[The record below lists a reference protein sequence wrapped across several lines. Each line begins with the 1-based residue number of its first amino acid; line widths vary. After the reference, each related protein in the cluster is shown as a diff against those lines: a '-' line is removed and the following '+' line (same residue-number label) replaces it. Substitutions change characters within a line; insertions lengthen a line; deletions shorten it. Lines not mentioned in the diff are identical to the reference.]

1 MLLAFYLLS
10 TLSTAPPLFPPFL
23 ISFPHPF
30 SAPLSQTSL
39 SPPLPPPTSP
49 TFSGYGK
56 RMTLSPS
63 PKIQSAKEAVSRG
76 SRPFPIIPSVC
87 LNLVPTRVDGALRHL
102 NHRVQGCPFTVTLL
116 TLGKKCYSYCL
127 SDLSQLNQM
136 FLPMMGHLNVS
147 KKQAL
152 SCTNMSKQL
161 DCKRTP
167 LYPLRHFTYQLSIQH
182 VKMENVAC
190 SQ

>member
-39 SPPLPPPTSP
+39 LSSLPPPTSP

-56 RMTLSPS
+56 WMTLTPS
-63 PKIQSAKEAVSRG
+63 PKIQSAKEAVSRD

-102 NHRVQGCPFTVTLL
+102 NHRVQGCPFTATILRM
-116 TLGKKCYSYCL
+116 GKKCYCNFQP
-127 SDLSQLNQM
+127 D
-136 FLPMMGHLNVS
+136 
-147 KKQAL
+147 
-152 SCTNMSKQL
+152 
-161 DCKRTP
+161 RTS
-167 LYPLRHFTYQLSIQH
+167 LL
-182 VKMENVAC
+182 
-190 SQ
+190 